1 MARKRKSGTGT
12 IRQRKDGRWEGR
24 AVVGYDDKGLPKTK
38 NVLAKTKHEC
48 QEKLTKLMETVGSAK
63 SEKICADMP
72 FGEWM
77 DFWYQTYIKSG
88 LRPATQSTYESTIY
102 QHIIP
107 QLGKILLCQL
117 TQKDLQQ
124 FYAHLKKE
132 GRLVRTEQFG
142 KGLSDRMVRMC
153 HAKCRAALDQAVQE
167 NLIRTNP
174 AVGCKLPPKRSRE
187 MQVLSR
193 QELQRFL
200 MQAKA
205 DGYFELFLLD
215 LSTGLRRGELLALQW
230 SDLDL
235 DTGTLSVTKQVY
247 EVNGKMQLSVPKTKA
262 SIRKLVLPP
271 AVVEVFREYRKTA
284 KSRWLFPSP
293 KNLDMPLT
301 PGSMLRRLHIILERA
316 GCKQIR
322 FHDLRHTFATM
333 ALENGMDIKTLSAM
347 LGHVSAATTL
357 DIYTH
362 ITGDMLSEA
371 AAKIDRGLGNEV
383 TEDSSETNPLT
394 DFQPVMRRT
403 RKPGTGCI
411 TELNDHLF
419 EGRYSPTWPDGTK
432 HSKCVY
438 AHTREECEEKL
449 KVLIQQLNAE
459 RKAILDRLRGIP
471 SPEKL
476 TKKQRQIW
484 EYMRLCPDE
493 TNYSTIAKGAKV
505 TRHTVAKHYEM
516 IQKMLG
522 IQKTAPH
529 PLLDCQTVPQI
540 GRAHV

>member
-38 NVLAKTKHEC
+38 NVLAKTKREC
-48 QEKLTKLMETVGSAK
+48 QEKLTRLMEEVGSTK
-63 SEKICADMP
+63 SEKICVDMP

-77 DFWYQTYIKSG
+77 DFWYQTYIKPG
-88 LRPATQSTYESTIY
+88 LRPNTQTNYENIIY
-102 QHIIP
+102 HHIIP
-107 QLGKILLCQL
+107 YLGKILLCQL

-124 FYAHLKKE
+124 FYAHLKKG
-132 GRLVRTEQFG
+132 GRLVRTEQHG
-142 KGLSDRMVRMC
+142 KGLSDRMVRMT

-174 AVGCKLPPKRSRE
+174 AVGCKIPPKRGRE

-200 MQAKA
+200 IQAKA

-235 DTGTLSVTKQVY
+235 DAGTLSVTKQVY
-247 EVNGKMQLSVPKTKA
+247 ETNGEIHMSVPKTKA

-293 KNLDMPLT
+293 VREDMPLT
-301 PGSMLRRLHIILERA
+301 PGSMLRRLHILLERA

-383 TEDSSETNPLT
+383 AEDASEAAQNSLA

-411 TELNDHLF
+411 SQINDYLF

-449 KVLIQQLNAE
+449 AVLIQQLNAE
-459 RKAILDRLRGIP
+459 RKAIQDRLRGIP

-476 TKKQRQIW
+476 TRKQRQIW
-484 EYMRLCPDE
+484 EYMRIYPDE
-493 TNYSTIAKGAKV
+493 TNYSTIAKEANV

-516 IQKMLG
+516 IRKMVTPG
-522 IQKTAPH
+522 M
-529 PLLDCQTVPQI
+529 
-540 GRAHV
+540 